1 MSWKTLWRQ
10 ICICPFFSS
19 DKSPFACFH
28 CNYISNH
35 ICRRDY
41 PAPTEP
47 RLDAQN
53 SEVWSQNILAF
64 SQNFLWFKYYSLHVS
79 KNNYKRVKRLMS
91 NLILPEIMGTCLC
104 YVALKMQGFFFFFL
118 DRQWVSFGGGYVYQV
133 TVLHSLYLT
142 EKLQAHSCALDQ
154 WLIRINNKHGDG

>member
-41 PAPTEP
+41 PAPTDP

-91 NLILPEIMGTCLC
+91 DLILPEIMGTCLC
-104 YVALKMQGFFFFFL
+104 YVALKMQVFFFFFWIVNGCL
-118 DRQWVSFGGGYVYQV
+118 LVGGMFIRWQYY
-133 TVLHSLYLT
+133 TLYTLL
-142 EKLQAHSCALDQ
+142 KSS
-154 WLIRINNKHGDG
+154 KHIHVH

>member
-1 MSWKTLWRQ
+1 MSWKTLCRQ

-41 PAPTEP
+41 PAPTDP

-64 SQNFLWFKYYSLHVS
+64 SQNFLGFKYYSLHVS
-79 KNNYKRVKRLMS
+79 KSNYKRVKRLMS
-91 NLILPEIMGTCLC
+91 DLILPEIMGTCLC
-104 YVALKMQGFFFFFL
+104 YVALKMQGFSFL
-118 DRQWVSFGGGYVYQV
+118 DRQWVSFGGGVCLSGDSITLSIPYWKAPS
-133 TVLHSLYLT
+133 TFMCTRSM
-142 EKLQAHSCALDQ
+142 
-154 WLIRINNKHGDG
+154 INKNK